1 MYTHKKKILLYSVA
15 AILLVLGGSRIVW
28 SHCEIPCGIYN
39 DPMRLDMIAEHI
51 QTIEK
56 SMNQIN
62 QLSAAENK
70 DNNQLVR
77 WIMNKEN
84 HADYLSD
91 IVTQYFMKQRINPVE
106 DKQNEAYGKYI
117 RELTLLHQMM
127 FYSMKCKQATDLKN
141 VAQLKRCLGEFRTSY
156 LGSGEHVH

>member
-1 MYTHKKKILLYSVA
+1 MFTHKKKVMLFSVIA
-15 AILLVLGGSRIVW
+15 VILVLGSTKIVM

-56 SMNQIN
+56 SMNEIKK
-62 QLSAAENK
+62 LSAAEDK

-77 WIMNKEN
+77 WIINKEN
-84 HADYLSD
+84 HADYLTE
-91 IVTQYFMKQRINPVE
+91 IVTQYFMKQRISPVLDE
-106 DKQNEAYGKYI
+106 KNEAYGKYI

-127 FYSMKCKQATDLKN
+127 FYSMKCKQTTDLDN
-141 VAQLKRCLGEFRTSY
+141 VAQLKRCLKEFKTSY
-156 LGSGEHVH
+156 LDSHDHEH